1 MATSKPNSPCKDD
14 EMGEDYFNIDTC
26 SSTPLSLLLK
36 IQQPSTPTTPKR
48 PLPIGVMTDRSVME
62 LVKKATGTTLI
73 GVTLMND
80 TDVVIEFERGAK
92 VIEISQL
99 LHSIDSWTGYKV
111 DVACIVSTKKLLV
124 ETTKEIEERRRAEKE
139 IQRLKCEFE
148 EEQQT
153 SQLQIKDLLDKF
165 EKQVKRVELVY
176 SRTSVSPIPF
186 DVDTPQV
193 SAAEVE
199 RANPA
204 VSMPNSN
211 FQALFNKLPPLPTFS
226 GAIPVPKG
234 EGLYEQ
240 FMFQIKGFKKSHPEE
255 AMKNGII
262 GSVTDAARDYLDFI
276 GFNKD
281 LSIIIAA
288 LDKRYG
294 KGQTTDRLQQEFYQ
308 LTQDRGETIQQFA
321 GRIELKYKKLVAL
334 YPGRYTEEM
343 LKEHLFYG
351 MTQHLRNSM
360 RYLYKQENTTYDE
373 LLQSA
378 KEAESEWIDNKLRV
392 KSAVTIEDPGKKERE
407 ELKNHLERL
416 TESVKAANLQPQYTR
431 KKKSSPGSPKSLRSP
446 RRDVQREAQP
456 TTSRGPGITS
466 AGPFHNGR
474 RPLQCYKYGGWGH
487 VQRECPTQENL
498 NWRGLQRADP
508 PPEETPGPESA

>member
-1 MATSKPNSPCKDD
+1 
-14 EMGEDYFNIDTC
+14 MGEDYFDIDAC

-62 LVKKATGTTLI
+62 LVKKATGTTPI
-73 GVTLMND
+73 GITLMND
-80 TDVVIEFERGAK
+80 TDVVIEFEKGAK

-124 ETTKEIEERRRAEKE
+124 ETTREIEERRCAEKE
-139 IQRLKCEFE
+139 IQRLKQDFE
-148 EEQQT
+148 EEQQA
-153 SQLQIKDLLDKF
+153 SRLQIKDLLDKF
-165 EKQVKRVELVY
+165 EEQVKRVELVY
-176 SRTSVSPIPF
+176 SRTSVSPTPF

-193 SAAEVE
+193 SSVE
-199 RANPA
+199 MDRTPPTLT
-204 VSMPNSN
+204 VVNSQ

-234 EGLYEQ
+234 EGSYEQ
-240 FMFQIKGFKKSHPEE
+240 FMFQVKGFKNSYPEE

-276 GFNKD
+276 GFDKD
-281 LSIIIAA
+281 LSSIIAA

-294 KGQTTDRLQQEFYQ
+294 KGPTTDRLQQEFYQ
-308 LTQDRGETIQQFA
+308 LIQERGESIQQFA
-321 GRIELKYKKLVAL
+321 GQIELKYKRLAAL
-334 YPGRYTEEM
+334 YPGRYNEEM
-343 LKEHLFYG
+343 LKERLFYG

-360 RYLYKQENTTYDE
+360 RYLYKQESTTYDE

-392 KSAVTIEDPGKKERE
+392 RSTVAIEDPGKKERE
-407 ELKNHLERL
+407 ELKDRLERL
-416 TESVKAANLQPQYTR
+416 TESIKVANLQPQYVK
-431 KKKSSPGSPKSLRSP
+431 KKKSSPASPRSP
-446 RRDVQREAQP
+446 RREVQRESQS

-466 AGPFHNGR
+466 AGPFHNGK
-474 RPLQCYKYGGWGH
+474 RPLQCYKCGGWGH
-487 VQRECPTQENL
+487 VQRECPTPENL

-508 PPEETPGPESA
+508 PPEQTPGPESA